1 MNVVEADSLSR
12 WYGEVIG
19 LNNFTAQ
26 IGKGI
31 TGLVGPNGAGKT
43 TLIRLLTGVMKPHK
57 GKLLVMGEIP
67 FNNPGI
73 LSKVGYCPDH
83 ENLYFNMKPQAFLYY
98 MARLE
103 GLGRGES
110 KERAKEC
117 ISIVG
122 LTGVDR
128 PIGTFSKGMKQR
140 IKIAQALLNDPK
152 LLILDE
158 PFSGV
163 DPVVRANL
171 FELISCLSR
180 DGIDVIISSHIL
192 YDIERLA
199 NEVLLMSD
207 GKMLL
212 SGKIENIVD
221 IVEEHTHSLILR
233 TNEPRRLGSALF
245 ENGLVDNANIRS
257 DEELRVTTKNPNS
270 LYDYLP
276 KAVTEQGIDISGLT
290 PVDNDLQSIFD
301 RVVKK

>member
-19 LNNFTAQ
+19 LNNFTAKM
-26 IGKGI
+26 GRGI

-43 TLIRLLTGVMKPHK
+43 TLIRLLTGIISPHK
-57 GKLLVMGEIP
+57 GKLLVLGEEP
-67 FNNPGI
+67 FNNPGVSSRI
-73 LSKVGYCPDH
+73 GYCPDH
-83 ENLYFNMKPQAFLYY
+83 ENLYFNMKPQAFLFY

-103 GLGRGES
+103 GMSRSES
-110 KERAKEC
+110 NERAREC
-117 ISIVG
+117 ISTVG
-122 LTGVDR
+122 LTGIDR

-158 PFSGV
+158 PFTGV

-171 FELISCLSR
+171 FELISRLSG
-180 DGIDVIISSHIL
+180 DGIDVVISSHIL

-199 NEVLLMSD
+199 SEVLLMND

-233 TNEPRRLGSALF
+233 TNEPRRLGSLLF
-245 ENGLVDNANIRS
+245 DNGLVDNANIRS
-257 DEELRVTTKNPNS
+257 NDELMVTTKNPNS

-276 KAVTEQGIDISGLT
+276 KAVTEMEIDISGLM

-301 RVVKK
+301 RVVRK